1 MRDVFFY
8 LFNTSNCFW
17 PWTWPLGSQSK
28 PLFQFLAGRDLKKS
42 LIPQTKLSSHPQ
54 SANSLSGFWLLFTIQ
69 YILKKKKKRH
79 CALDFSCSSFPQKC
93 VTLWNEKGSW
103 MVFHVD
109 FKALVC
115 CVCALLTL
123 THRLL
128 QKHPTPLFFA
138 SASAR
143 TGTSSLC
150 FMCVSRAKYVTI
162 WSMYVTFEFTS
173 LSYI

>member
-28 PLFQFLAGRDLKKS
+28 PLFQFLAGRDLKKAWF
-42 LIPQTKLSSHPQ
+42 LKQNYHPIHNLQTHFRGSDCFSQ
-54 SANSLSGFWLLFTIQ
+54 SNTFS
-69 YILKKKKKRH
+69 KKKKRH

-93 VTLWNEKGSW
+93 VTLWNEKGLW
-103 MVFHVD
+103 MVFHDD